1 MADEYESTF
10 PTHIVVHSR
19 RLCMDLTQ
27 HFQRMGLSLFVA
39 FKALSINETPVACI
53 LVSKKSSQVISIG
66 YNDTNRSLNGTRH
79 AEFIAIDYVLDNVVD
94 TLPVDDLIL
103 YVTVEPCIM
112 CASALKQVGIQCVV
126 YGCGNDRF
134 GGNGTVLSIHENNY
148 GIIPGILRTEAI
160 QLLRNFYI
168 QENESAPDP
177 KIKKNKEL
185 ENKSYPEMD
194 YQKYMSE
201 SDFIETYGL
210 ERLASAYKN
219 KKEITPVTGKGY
231 KVSDLVLLDDV
242 MGMPGLENMYQR
254 DKKTSGH
261 MTREAVAQ
269 DLDTFYRMFYAVD
282 DEGDVTFG
290 TKIKIIGEENGI
302 ESIKENP
309 GEDNNEVKESIEN
322 GVETKRRKLSNEEH
336 LH

>member
-1 MADEYESTF
+1 
-10 PTHIVVHSR
+10 
-19 RLCMDLTQ
+19 MDLTE
-27 HFQRMGLSLFVA
+27 HFQRVGLSLFVA

-53 LVSKKSSQVISIG
+53 LVSKKSSKVISIG

-79 AEFIAIDYVLDNVVD
+79 AEFIAIDYILDNVED
-94 TLPVDDLIL
+94 TFPVDDLIL

-134 GGNGTVLSIHENNY
+134 GGNGTVLSLHENNY

-185 ENKSYPEMD
+185 ENKLYPEMD
-194 YQKYMSE
+194 YGKYMNESE
-201 SDFIETYGL
+201 FIKIYGL
-210 ERLASAYKN
+210 ERLNSTYIN
-219 KKEITPVTGKGY
+219 KKEITPVIGKGY
-231 KVSDLVLLDDV
+231 RVSDLVSLDDV
-242 MGMPGLENMYQR
+242 MGMPGLENMYSR
-254 DKKTSGH
+254 DKKCSGP

-269 DLDTFYRMFYAVD
+269 DLDSFYRMFYAVD

-290 TKIKIIGEENGI
+290 THIKIIGSENKI
-302 ESIKENP
+302 EFIKE
-309 GEDNNEVKESIEN
+309 GSDRDTNEVKEPIEN
-322 GVETKRRKLSNEEH
+322 GVEKKRRKLSNEGH